1 MENILKNRIKKAL
14 KIISFAIAVVLLL
27 ILVSY
32 YSVEIRTRNRVF
44 DNMDDLPPNM
54 VGLVLGTTKYVY
66 GSTLNPY
73 YINRIDAAARLF
85 NEGKVEYL
93 LVSGDN
99 GQIEYNEPV
108 KMKKDLVEKGI
119 PEDRIFLDYAGFR
132 TLDSIVRSREIF
144 GQEKITVIS
153 QEFHNER
160 AVFIALSKDIDAVG
174 YNAKD
179 VSYRTGFKTNVR
191 EIFARVKMMF
201 DLAVGVQP
209 KFLGEKI
216 TIE

>member
-1 MENILKNRIKKAL
+1 MENMLKKRIKNLL
-14 KIISFAIAVVLLL
+14 KIISVATVVLLVL
-27 ILVSY
+27 ILISY
-32 YSVEIRTRNRVF
+32 YSVEFRTRNRVF
-44 DNMDDLPPNM
+44 DNVDDLPTNM

-73 YINRIDAAARLF
+73 YLNRIDAAAQLF
-85 NEGKVEYL
+85 KAGKVEYL

-99 GQIEYNEPV
+99 GQVEYNEPV

-132 TLDSIVRSREIF
+132 TLDSIVRSRDIF

>member
-1 MENILKNRIKKAL
+1 M
-14 KIISFAIAVVLLL
+14 IAVVVTAL
-27 ILVSY
+27 ILFSY
-32 YSVEIRTRNRVF
+32 YSVELRTRSRVY
-44 DNMDDLPPNM
+44 DNIDELPHNK
-54 VGLVLGTTKYVY
+54 VGLVLGTTKYIY
-66 GSTLNPY
+66 GNTLNPY
-73 YINRIDAAARLF
+73 YVNRIDAAARLF
-85 NEGKVEYL
+85 LKGKVDYL

-99 GQIEYNEPV
+99 GQVEYNEPI
-108 KMKKDLVEKGI
+108 KMKQDLIEKGI
-119 PEDRIFLDYAGFR
+119 PEDKVFLDYAGFR

-174 YNAKD
+174 YNAMD
-179 VSYRTGFKTNVR
+179 VNCKAGFKTNVR

-201 DLAVGVQP
+201 DLALGIQP
-209 KFLGEKI
+209 KFLGERI

>member
-1 MENILKNRIKKAL
+1 MENVLKKRIKKII
-14 KIISFAIAVVLLL
+14 KIVWISIAVLIVL
-27 ILVSY
+27 ILFSY
-32 YSVEIRTRNRVF
+32 YSVEFRTNSRVY
-44 DNMDDLPPNM
+44 DDIDELPYNK

-66 GSTLNPY
+66 GSALNPY
-73 YINRIDAAARLF
+73 YINRIDAAAELF
-85 NEGKVEYL
+85 FTGKVEFL

-99 GQIEYNEPV
+99 SVIEYNEPV
-108 KMKKDLVEKGI
+108 KMKTDLIEKGI
-119 PEDRIFLDYAGFR
+119 PEEKIFLDYAGFR

-174 YNAKD
+174 YNAVD
-179 VSYRTGFKTNVR
+179 VSRTGGLKTNIR
-191 EIFARVKMMF
+191 EVFARVKMMI
-201 DLAVGVQP
+201 DLALGIQP

-216 TIE
+216 IIE

>member
-1 MENILKNRIKKAL
+1 MENDFNKQIKRIVRTMFIVAIFMIAL
-14 KIISFAIAVVLLL
+14 IFF
-27 ILVSY
+27 SY
-32 YSVEIRTRNRVF
+32 FSVELRTRSRVY
-44 DNMDDLPPNM
+44 DNIEELPYNK
-54 VGLVLGTTKYVY
+54 VGLVLGTTKYVF
-66 GSTLNPY
+66 GNTLNPY
-73 YINRIDAAARLF
+73 YVNRIDAAAQLF
-85 NEGKVEYL
+85 FEGKVDYL

-99 GQIEYNEPV
+99 GQIEYNEPI
-108 KMKKDLVEKGI
+108 KMKQDLIEKGI
-119 PEDRIFLDYAGFR
+119 PEENVFLDYAGFR

-160 AVFIALSKDIDAVG
+160 AVYIALSKGIDAVG
-174 YNAKD
+174 YNALD
-179 VSYRTGFKTNVR
+179 VGCKIGLKTNVR

-201 DLAVGVQP
+201 DIAVGMQP

>member
-1 MENILKNRIKKAL
+1 MENMLKKRIKNLL
-14 KIISFAIAVVLLL
+14 KIISVATVVLLVL
-27 ILVSY
+27 ILISY
-32 YSVEIRTRNRVF
+32 YSVEFRTRNRVF
-44 DNMDDLPPNM
+44 DNVDDLPPNM

-73 YINRIDAAARLF
+73 YLNRIDAAAQLF
-85 NEGKVEYL
+85 KAGKVEYL

-99 GQIEYNEPV
+99 GQVEYNEPV

>member
-1 MENILKNRIKKAL
+1 MENILKKRIRKFL
-14 KIISFAIAVVLLL
+14 KITWIMTVVLLVL
-27 ILVSY
+27 ILLSY
-32 YSVEIRTRNRVF
+32 YIVELRARNRVY
-44 DNMDDLPPNM
+44 DNIDELPYNK

-73 YINRIDAAARLF
+73 YINRIDAAAQLF
-85 NEGKVEYL
+85 FEGKVEYII
-93 LVSGDN
+93 VSGDN
-99 GQIEYNEPV
+99 GQIEYNEPI
-108 KMKKDLVEKGI
+108 KMKQDLIEKGI
-119 PEDRIFLDYAGFR
+119 PEDRIFPDYAGFR

-144 GQEKITVIS
+144 SQEKITVIS

-179 VSYRTGFKTNVR
+179 VSYKTGFKTNVR

>member
-1 MENILKNRIKKAL
+1 MENMLKKRIKNLL
-14 KIISFAIAVVLLL
+14 KIISVATVVLLVL
-27 ILVSY
+27 ILISY
-32 YSVEIRTRNRVF
+32 YSVEFRTRNRVF
-44 DNMDDLPPNM
+44 DNVDDLPPNM

-73 YINRIDAAARLF
+73 YLNRIDAAAQLF
-85 NEGKVEYL
+85 KAGKVEYL

-99 GQIEYNEPV
+99 GQVEYNEPV

-132 TLDSIVRSREIF
+132 TLDSIVRSRDIF

>member
-1 MENILKNRIKKAL
+1 MENMLKKRIKKLL
-14 KIISFAIAVVLLL
+14 KIISVAIVVLLVL
-27 ILVSY
+27 ILISY
-32 YSVEIRTRNRVF
+32 YSVEFRTRNRVF

-73 YINRIDAAARLF
+73 YLNRIDAAARLF
-85 NEGKVEYL
+85 KAGKVDYL

-99 GQIEYNEPV
+99 GQVEYNEPI
-108 KMKKDLVEKGI
+108 KMKKDLIEKGI